1 MNAEKFL
8 ERTTDP
14 EIRILASLVFSREGD
29 NDIALKRA
37 QMLQDL
43 KKRMETEIVHFFY
56 RKGDGSLRSAYGTRD
71 HAFIKEHLGDPQKA
85 SETAK
90 PIRTFTY
97 FDIGR
102 EGWRSFRP
110 ESIDRLDLEYA
121 L

>member
-29 NDIALKRA
+29 DKIFDRIEDV
-37 QMLQDL
+37 DL
-43 KKRMETEIVHFFY
+43 KKKMETEIVHFFY

-71 HAFIKEHLGDPQKA
+71 HAFIKEHLGDPQKD
-85 SETAK
+85 SEKAK

>member
-29 NDIALKRA
+29 NGIALKRA

-71 HAFIKEHLGDPQKA
+71 HAFIKEHLGDPQKD
-85 SETAK
+85 SEKAK